1 MDTKFQTSFIPKKPI
16 LDSSGSSS
24 KNVSVNMFSLA
35 ANLIFAITMIATG
48 GAFFYKNILINQ
60 VKSAGVELEAARAAF
75 ETEKIKE
82 LIDASNRFKS
92 IKEILDNH
100 VVVSELL
107 LLLQDTTVKSIRFTD
122 FSYQNK
128 GSEISLVMNGEAQS
142 FNSLATQSEIFA
154 KTGFILN
161 QSFSDFLLSDNG
173 TIKMKFTSSISKDLI
188 SYKKSLESLSL
199 NQ

>member
-35 ANLIFAITMIATG
+35 ANLIFAITLIATG